1 MLLVNIADSASVAKS
16 TLELIYVAR
25 EAGADAHLLLIGPYA
40 AEQASELASY
50 VTHISTTDVP
60 LSADAITTAIA
71 TKRAALGSDVV
82 LMPASK
88 TGLSV
93 SPRVAIREGLGLLED
108 VTEVTIDGGTVT
120 AKRLT
125 YLSRVTETVSAST
138 PVFVTVKPNVFPAAE
153 ASGASANVST
163 HDVTLLDTDS
173 RVSIGAQH
181 EAATGSVA
189 LEEADIVVA
198 GGRGLGDAETFNA
211 LIEPLAAKLGAG
223 IGATRA
229 VVDADWRPYSEQI
242 GQTGKAVAPG
252 LYFAFGISGAVQ
264 HLSGMN
270 RSKTIVAVNKDADA
284 PIFKIVDYGY
294 VGDATEFIPALLNA
308 LDN

>member
-16 TLELIYVAR
+16 TLELIHVAN
-25 EAGADAHLLLIGPYA
+25 EHGADAHLLLIGPGAAAQA
-40 AEQASELASY
+40 AELTGYIKHVHTA
-50 VTHISTTDVP
+50 DVP
-60 LSADAITTAIA
+60 LTADALTTAVSSVKE
-71 TKRAALGSDVV
+71 TLGQDVI
-82 LMPASK
+82 LIPASK
-88 TGLSV
+88 TGLSI
-93 SPRVAIREGLGLLED
+93 SPRIAVRNDMALLED
-108 VTEVTIDGGTVT
+108 VTELTIEGDTAR

-138 PVFVTVKPNVFPAAE
+138 PVVVSVKPNVFPAAE
-153 ASGASANVST
+153 ETNQGGTAT
-163 HDVTLLDTDS
+163 QHDIALLATDN
-173 RVSIGAQH
+173 RVEIGEQH
-181 EAATGSVA
+181 AAATGSVA

-198 GGRGLGDAETFNA
+198 GGRGLGDAATFNA
-211 LIEPLAAKLGAG
+211 LIEPLAEKLGAG
-223 IGATRA
+223 IGSTRA
-229 VVDADWRPYSEQI
+229 VVDAGWRPYSEQI

-270 RSKTIVAVNKDADA
+270 RSKVIVAVNKDEDA

-294 VGDATEFIPALLNA
+294 AGDAKEFIPALLKA

>member
-16 TLELIYVAR
+16 TLELIHVAN
-25 EAGADAHLLLIGPYA
+25 EHGADAHLLLIGPGAAAQA
-40 AEQASELASY
+40 AELTGYIKHVHTA
-50 VTHISTTDVP
+50 DVP
-60 LSADAITTAIA
+60 LTADALTTAVSSVKE
-71 TKRAALGSDVV
+71 TLGQDVI
-82 LMPASK
+82 LIPASK
-88 TGLSV
+88 TGLSI
-93 SPRVAIREGLGLLED
+93 SPRIAVRNDMALLED
-108 VTEVTIDGGTVT
+108 VTELTIEGGTAR

-138 PVFVTVKPNVFPAAE
+138 PVVVSVKPNVFPAAE
-153 ASGASANVST
+153 ETNQGGT
-163 HDVTLLDTDS
+163 TTQHDVALLATDN
-173 RVSIGAQH
+173 RVEIGEQH
-181 EAATGSVA
+181 AAATGSVA

-198 GGRGLGDAETFNA
+198 GGRGLGDAATFNA
-211 LIEPLAAKLGAG
+211 LIEPLAEKLGAG
-223 IGATRA
+223 IGSTRA
-229 VVDADWRPYSEQI
+229 VVDAGWRPYSEQI

-270 RSKTIVAVNKDADA
+270 RSKVIVAVNKDEDA

-294 VGDATEFIPALLNA
+294 AGDAKEFIPALLKA

>member
-1 MLLVNIADSASVAKS
+1 MLLVNIADTNSVAKS
-16 TLELIYVAR
+16 TLELIHVANQH
-25 EAGADAHLLLIGPYA
+25 GADAHLLLIGPGASAQA
-40 AEQASELASY
+40 AELTGYIKNIHTA
-50 VTHISTTDVP
+50 DVP
-60 LSADAITTAIA
+60 LTADALTTAVSSVKE
-71 TKRAALGSDVV
+71 TLGKDIILV
-82 LMPASK
+82 PASK
-88 TGLSV
+88 TGLSI
-93 SPRVAIREGLGLLED
+93 SPRVAVRNNMALLED
-108 VTEVTIDGGTVT
+108 VTELTIEGGTAR

-138 PVFVTVKPNVFPAAE
+138 PVVVSVKPNVFPAADDT
-153 ASGASANVST
+153 GAGGST
-163 HDVTLLDTDS
+163 TNHDIALLATDNRVTL
-173 RVSIGAQH
+173 GEQH
-181 EAATGSVA
+181 AAATGSVA

-198 GGRGLGDAETFNA
+198 GGRGLGDEAAFNA
-211 LIEPLAAKLGAG
+211 LIEPLAEQLGAG

-229 VVDADWRPYSEQI
+229 VVDAGWRPYSEQI

-294 VGDATEFIPALLNA
+294 VGDVKEFIPELLKALGN
-308 LDN
+308 